1 MLVLLACTCITAFAT
16 QRYTVTWVNIEHWQR
31 VYAFAWT
38 LDFDTHET
46 ILYLGSWPGTELEQT
61 GTKIVDGVEY
71 EVYTCNIYADV
82 PPENIIFNNG
92 LPGDGNQTADHDFT
106 DGKEYSEMAPPE
118 NIQMNEWGYMPYSSK
133 YSLLLSAMS
142 GARAYC
148 ATRVTND
155 GKVYMERLNSKVPTR
170 YGLFLVAEPYA
181 NIEIPTGFGIGDY
194 YENLLKG
201 CITKTWIAPSE
212 DGMYRYA
219 FMSRGHQQ
227 APWFHEVVNE
237 GFYSEANSAYIESII
252 PLATEN
258 GKEIKF
264 LFSDGT
270 NLDIALGVR
279 TVQENKNVSISC
291 SSIAGHRLTTPQRGL
306 NII

>member
-1 MLVLLACTCITAFAT
+1 MGC
-16 QRYTVTWVNIEHWQR
+16 
-31 VYAFAWT
+31 
-38 LDFDTHET
+38 
-46 ILYLGSWPGTELEQT
+46 
-61 GTKIVDGVEY
+61 
-71 EVYTCNIYADV
+71 
-82 PPENIIFNNG
+82 
-92 LPGDGNQTADHDFT
+92 
-106 DGKEYSEMAPPE
+106 
-118 NIQMNEWGYMPYSSK
+118 
-133 YSLLLSAMS
+133 
-142 GARAYC
+142 
-148 ATRVTND
+148 
-155 GKVYMERLNSKVPTR
+155 
-170 YGLFLVAEPYA
+170 FLVAEPYA

-194 YENLLKG
+194 YDNLLKG

-306 NII
+306 NIIRMSDGTTRKVVVK